1 MNDAVQ
7 IIERDGKP
15 EYAVVPID
23 TYERLVASAEQAE
36 DLRAYDLAMAELER
50 GEDEVVPEAVAQ
62 RLLAGEVHPLRV
74 WREHRGLT
82 QEALATSAGVGKS
95 YISQLEAGR
104 KSGSIDAMRRLAS
117 VLKVDIEDLLP
128 ADED

>member
-1 MNDAVQ
+1 MSDAVQ

-23 TYERLVASAEQAE
+23 TYERLVARAEKAE
-36 DLRAYDLAMAELER
+36 DIRAFDRAMVELER

-62 RLLAGEVHPLRV
+62 RLLAGDEHPMRV

-82 QEALATSAGVGKS
+82 QESLATAAGVGKS
-95 YISQLEAGR
+95 YISQLEAGS
-104 KSGSIDAMRRLAS
+104 KSGSVDAMRRIAAILE
-117 VLKVDIEDLLP
+117 VDIEDLLP
-128 ADED
+128 VDS

>member
-1 MNDAVQ
+1 MSEAVQ

-23 TYERLVASAEQAE
+23 TYERLVASAEKAE
-36 DLRAYDLAMAELER
+36 DIRTFDRAMVELER

-62 RLLAGEVHPLRV
+62 RLLAGDEHPMRV

-82 QEALATSAGVGKS
+82 QESLATAAGVGKS
-95 YISQLEAGR
+95 YISQLEAGS
-104 KSGSIDAMRRLAS
+104 KSGSVDAMRRIAAILE
-117 VLKVDIEDLLP
+117 VDIEDLLP
-128 ADED
+128 VEP

>member
-1 MNDAVQ
+1 MSDAVQ

-23 TYERLVASAEQAE
+23 TYERLVARAEKAE
-36 DLRAYDLAMAELER
+36 DIRAFDRAMVELER

-62 RLLAGEVHPLRV
+62 RLLAGDEHPMRV

-82 QEALATSAGVGKS
+82 QEALATAAGVGKS
-95 YISQLEAGR
+95 YISQLEAGS
-104 KSGSIDAMRRLAS
+104 KSGSVDAMRRIAAILE
-117 VLKVDIEDLLP
+117 VDIEDLLP
-128 ADED
+128 VDS

>member
-1 MNDAVQ
+1 MSDAVQ

-23 TYERLVASAEQAE
+23 TYERLVARAEKAE
-36 DLRAYDLAMAELER
+36 DIRAFDRAMVELER

-62 RLLAGEVHPLRV
+62 RLLAGDEHPMRV

-82 QEALATSAGVGKS
+82 QEALATAAGVGKS
-95 YISQLEAGR
+95 YISQLEAGS
-104 KSGSIDAMRRLAS
+104 KSGSVDAMRRIAAILE
-117 VLKVDIEDLLP
+117 VDIEDLLP
-128 ADED
+128 VEP

>member
-7 IIERDGKP
+7 IIKRDGKP

-36 DLRAYDLAMAELER
+36 DVRAYDRAMAELER
-50 GEDEVVPEAVAQ
+50 GEDEVVPEAVAH
-62 RLLAGEVHPLRV
+62 RLLADEDHPLRV

-104 KSGSIDAMRRLAS
+104 RSGSLGAMRRLAAALE
-117 VLKVDIEDLLP
+117 VGIEDLLP
-128 ADED
+128 ADGC

>member
-1 MNDAVQ
+1 MSEAVQ

-23 TYERLVASAEQAE
+23 TYERLVASAEKAE
-36 DLRAYDLAMAELER
+36 DIRTFDRAMVELER

-62 RLLAGEVHPLRV
+62 RLLAGDEHPMRV

-82 QEALATSAGVGKS
+82 QDSLATAAGVGKS
-95 YISQLEAGR
+95 YISQLEAGS
-104 KSGSIDAMRRLAS
+104 KSGSVDAMRRIAAILE
-117 VLKVDIEDLLP
+117 VDIEDLLP
-128 ADED
+128 VEP

>member
-1 MNDAVQ
+1 MSEAVQ

-23 TYERLVASAEQAE
+23 TYERLVASAEKAE
-36 DLRAYDLAMAELER
+36 DIRTFDRAMVELER

-62 RLLAGEVHPLRV
+62 RLLAGDEHPMRV

-82 QEALATSAGVGKS
+82 QESLATAAGVGKS

-104 KSGSIDAMRRLAS
+104 KSGSVDAMRRIAAILE
-117 VLKVDIEDLLP
+117 VDIEDLLP
-128 ADED
+128 VEP

>member
-1 MNDAVQ
+1 MSEAVQ

-23 TYERLVASAEQAE
+23 TYERLVASAEKAE
-36 DLRAYDLAMAELER
+36 DIRTFDRAMVELER

-62 RLLAGEVHPLRV
+62 RLLAGDEHPMRV

-82 QEALATSAGVGKS
+82 QEALATAAGVGKS
-95 YISQLEAGR
+95 YISQLEAGS
-104 KSGSIDAMRRLAS
+104 KSGSVDAMRRIAAILE
-117 VLKVDIEDLLP
+117 VDIEDLLP
-128 ADED
+128 VEP